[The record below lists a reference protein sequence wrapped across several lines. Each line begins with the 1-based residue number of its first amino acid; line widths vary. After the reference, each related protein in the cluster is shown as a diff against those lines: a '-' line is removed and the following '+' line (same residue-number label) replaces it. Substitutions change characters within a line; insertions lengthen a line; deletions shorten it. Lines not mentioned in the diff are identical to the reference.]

1 MTPAMFSKQRTWTR
15 TSPIRLPRAQLA
27 SAQET
32 PHSCAHT
39 RPPDSKPNKVKESS
53 RAVRGAFRGSRAE
66 QLCGLRLAAL
76 HKGTFFPLSTWS
88 MYTYMVMYGRTW
100 TRAAREQRSLG
111 KFPAVTPRLAVSVRP
126 LALVVSRLVTSKSS
140 HPAAQKPIHLPEP
153 LCPKSAGNQ
162 PTSCRAQESKEV
174 GECCFHSQP
183 SGWPFAQL
191 PTHPSP
197 QFLRCPGRPMTQCYS
212 SFGNAGAWVLR
223 LGPRD
228 TTSQTQPASRSSGVR
243 LLRSNP
249 ELVAAAQERDKL
261 ATCPG
266 STFYF
271 APRDLP
277 LVFFGPGG
285 EQSPTSTLASCKCH
299 LRAALPRPC
308 TCTTLRGH
316 HRGTYQPRPPFIC
329 PVLRSV
335 ASSVPHLV

>member
-1 MTPAMFSKQRTWTR
+1 MPQICGKSTHFLSRARIQGSWQVLLPFPA
-15 TSPIRLPRAQLA
+15 IQLA
-27 SAQET
+27 ICT
-32 PHSCAHT
+32 
-39 RPPDSKPNKVKESS
+39 
-53 RAVRGAFRGSRAE
+53 
-66 QLCGLRLAAL
+66 
-76 HKGTFFPLSTWS
+76 
-88 MYTYMVMYGRTW
+88 
-100 TRAAREQRSLG
+100 
-111 KFPAVTPRLAVSVRP
+111 
-126 LALVVSRLVTSKSS
+126 
-140 HPAAQKPIHLPEP
+140 I
-153 LCPKSAGNQ
+153 
-162 PTSCRAQESKEV
+162 
-174 GECCFHSQP
+174 
-183 SGWPFAQL
+183 
-191 PTHPSP
+191 THPSIP

-329 PVLRSV
+329 PVLRFV
-335 ASSVPHLV
+335 ASFRTTSCLISDNSCHLASSLNLFC